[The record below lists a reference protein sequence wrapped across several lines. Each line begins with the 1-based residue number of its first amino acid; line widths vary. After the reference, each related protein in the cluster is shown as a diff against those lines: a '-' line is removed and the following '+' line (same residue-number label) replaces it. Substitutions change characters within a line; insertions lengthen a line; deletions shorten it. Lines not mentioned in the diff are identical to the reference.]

1 MPTSNIRDLSA
12 TWEEDK
18 SILVRHYYESINT
31 NNLLLFS
38 IIRDHLDEFKQV
50 YPFVEFILCR
60 IETIFELVQHNRLWD
75 AEIIL
80 RSVIESFVKLS
91 YISFAQEDEKN
102 IRLNEFWNDLEE
114 INSLKISEQA
124 KLNLKYAQDDEIQ
137 RVAYSP
143 LIIPEDIENKLREKW
158 PRKKRQAIES
168 KWSFTNIIKEIS
180 SQFKGTPLEVCILA
194 THNYRICS
202 HLTHGDETGLGI
214 ITERNHRTQ
223 EEQNKALRGH
233 FIRLVND
240 CLCYVVMTS
249 LSSIRFINLHSEQKE
264 FLSLMKKDAQINEI
278 EERYQSKVF
287 EDTCYDKYRSRT
299 T

>member
-1 MPTSNIRDLSA
+1 M
-12 TWEEDK
+12 WEEDK
-18 SILVRHYYESINT
+18 SILVSHYCESINT

-50 YPFVEFILCR
+50 YPLVEFILCR
-60 IETIFELVQHNRLWD
+60 IETISDLILHNRLWD

-91 YISFAQEDEKN
+91 YISFAPEDEKN

-137 RVAYSP
+137 RIAYSP

-158 PRKKRQAIES
+158 PRKKRQELES
-168 KWSFTNIIKEIS
+168 KWSFTNIVKEIS
-180 SQFKGTPLEVCILA
+180 SQFKGTPLEIWILA
-194 THNYRICS
+194 THSYRICS
-202 HLTHGDETGLGI
+202 HLAHGDETGLGI
-214 ITERNHRTQ
+214 ISERNHRAQ
-223 EEQNKALRGH
+223 EEQDKAFRGH
-233 FIRLVND
+233 FIRLIND
-240 CLCYVVMTS
+240 CLCYAVMTA
-249 LSSIRFINLHSEQKE
+249 LSSIDFLNLHDEQKS
-264 FLSLMKKDAQINEI
+264 FLALMKKDVQITEI
-278 EERYQSKVF
+278 EERYQYKVF